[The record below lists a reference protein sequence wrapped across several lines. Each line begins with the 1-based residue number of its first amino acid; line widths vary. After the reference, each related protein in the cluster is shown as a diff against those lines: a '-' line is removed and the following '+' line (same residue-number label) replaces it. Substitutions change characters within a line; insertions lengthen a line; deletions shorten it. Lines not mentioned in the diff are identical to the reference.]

1 MATALY
7 LRLDSILTELQNWNI
22 VTPVG
27 QFLDKAERYF
37 NKVILNLLVYY
48 PLIHDIDSFN
58 VSTFVSNLQHQHT
71 DKNRIRFNGANQG

>member
-37 NKVILNLLVYY
+37 NKVILNLCVYY
-48 PLIHDIDSFN
+48 PLTVALILLMYANSFL
-58 VSTFVSNLQHQHT
+58 T
-71 DKNRIRFNGANQG
+71 R